1 MKQIDIKNLSVEIDI
16 TKVLNAIILKK
27 DLEIDIS
34 GNIYVDK
41 KCDFK
46 TALIYQLK
54 SSHNLSTLLDINTL
68 VLKLFKNFKPLVNGS
83 KCVLKPLGAWQ
94 DVILLNQPR
103 MLYYDHQ
110 TDGVELFEDKE
121 LEDIGWN
128 AVACDIT
135 YREISEFIEDKCNGT
150 LVFYDN
156 EIQFNGFVI
165 ADDIVQIRKIVKY
178 YIKRNINE
186 KMKNDLIDIEDD
198 DIIEALEFFE
208 IKV

>member
-1 MKQIDIKNLSVEIDI
+1 MKQVDIKSLSVEIDI
-16 TKVLNAIILKK
+16 TKVLNAITLKK
-27 DLEIDIS
+27 DLEIDIN
-34 GNIYVDK
+34 GKIYIDE

-46 TALIYQLK
+46 TALIYKLNPSDK
-54 SSHNLSTLLDINTL
+54 VSSVLDINTL
-68 VLKLFKNFKPLVNGS
+68 VLNLFKNYKPVVSGS
-83 KCVLKPLGAWQ
+83 KCTLKPLGAWQ

-128 AVACDIT
+128 AVACDIS
-135 YREISEFIEDKCNGT
+135 YREISEFIEDNCNGT
-150 LVFYDN
+150 LIFYDN

-165 ADDIVQIRKIVKY
+165 ADDIEKIRKEVNS
-178 YIKRNINE
+178 YIKKNIEE

-198 DIIEALEFFE
+198 DIIEALEFFK